1 LWLGGASK
9 KVVPAKRRGEG
20 RERRLAATPAL
31 LCFKR
36 KRENR
41 ERESR
46 EGERWR
52 RKEQFQI
59 FLLQQL
65 EHDTWMDRWHG
76 EVS

>member
-41 ERESR
+41 ERER
-46 EGERWR
+46 EQRGREMEKKRAISNFPSSTIR
-52 RKEQFQI
+52 A
-59 FLLQQL
+59 
-65 EHDTWMDRWHG
+65 
-76 EVS
+76 

>member
-41 ERESR
+41 ERER
-46 EGERWR
+46 ERAERERDGEE
-52 RKEQFQI
+52 KSNFK
-59 FLLQQL
+59 F
-65 EHDTWMDRWHG
+65 
-76 EVS
+76 SFFNN